1 MTQRTIVVSL
11 AVFLAGI
18 STARAQAHSHLG
30 PASGIAHGVP
40 RVCAKP
46 TVITS
51 VGSGAWSSAATW
63 SSGRVPGAGDAVL
76 VASGTRVEY
85 DAISDGA
92 LEIGT
97 VARPI
102 APNVTAELVI
112 ADQPIDT
119 TIDPEQLSV
128 GLIGAGTVR
137 IHGTPMT
144 STFVRLAEEALKG
157 QTTLKTEQPVAD
169 WH

>member
-92 LEIGT
+92 LECVDVEGALSFRTTAPTRLKVGT
-97 VARPI
+97 I
-102 APNVTAELVI
+102 
-112 ADQPIDT
+112 
-119 TIDPEQLSV
+119 
-128 GLIGAGTVR
+128 
-137 IHGTPMT
+137 
-144 STFVRLAEEALKG
+144 
-157 QTTLKTEQPVAD
+157 
-169 WH
+169 